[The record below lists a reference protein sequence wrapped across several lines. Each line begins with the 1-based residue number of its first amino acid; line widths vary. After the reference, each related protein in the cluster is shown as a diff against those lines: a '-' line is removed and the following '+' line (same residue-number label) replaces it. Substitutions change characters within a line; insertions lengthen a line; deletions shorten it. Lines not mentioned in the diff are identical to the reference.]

1 MPIPLYT
8 YNNLDNEK
16 NIPLGA
22 VIGKHAEAI
31 SVARGAVAGIKAIFG
46 GKASEIEKK
55 VKDTTDGAMD
65 DFIKQ
70 LDKEYPKA
78 TAVIGL
84 TIQVSEMAGF
94 IIALVTGTAIANK
107 SSNGGFKKTLKNKH
121 K

>member
-8 YNNLDNEK
+8 YNNFDPEK
-16 NIPLGA
+16 TVALGT
-22 VIGKHAEAI
+22 VIGKHAEGI
-31 SVARGAVAGIKAIFG
+31 SIARGAVAGIKAIFG

-55 VKDTTDGAMD
+55 VKDTTDGAMN

-70 LDKEYPKA
+70 VDKEYPKA

-84 TIQVSEMAGF
+84 TVQVSEMGGF
-94 IIALVTGTAIANK
+94 IIALVTGTAISNK
-107 SSNGGFKKTLKNKH
+107 SSSGGFKRTLKNKH